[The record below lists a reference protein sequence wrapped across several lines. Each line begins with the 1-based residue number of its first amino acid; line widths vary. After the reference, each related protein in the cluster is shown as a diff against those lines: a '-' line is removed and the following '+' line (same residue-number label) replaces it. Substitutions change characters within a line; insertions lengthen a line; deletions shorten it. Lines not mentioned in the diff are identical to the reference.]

1 MTAKRLVMA
10 VLILGIVALTAEV
23 AFADFE
29 TYLKI
34 GGVTGKSKVDSHATD
49 WGQISGMIHPSR
61 IASGAAGSSG
71 ARTGRVES
79 QDFSIVKELD
89 KSSPSL
95 GEKFSSGEH
104 IRDVTLE
111 LRRAGGDKQVFLK
124 IKMTDVKIVR
134 IESAG
139 SSGGARM
146 ERVTFRFKTLKWER
160 PIARQK
166 NPLIKKK

>member
-1 MTAKRLVMA
+1 MTAKRLGMA
-10 VLILGIVALTAEV
+10 VLILGIVVLTAEV

-29 TYLKI
+29 TILKI
-34 GGVTGKSKVDSHATD
+34 GGVAGQSKVDSHATD
-49 WGQISGMIHPSR
+49 WEQISGMIHPSR

-89 KSSPSL
+89 KSTPTL
-95 GEKFSSGEH
+95 GEKFGSGEH
-104 IRDVTLE
+104 IPEVTLE

-134 IESAG
+134 IQPAG
-139 SSGGARM
+139 SRGGTKM

-160 PIARQK
+160 PIARQTR
-166 NPLIKKK
+166 PRIKKK